1 MTIKNIPEFTNYFNY
16 IVYRT
21 TENGNEYITRTD
33 NFKTAVQM
41 AHIYN
46 AHVVATKEVA

>member
-1 MTIKNIPEFTNYFNY
+1 MTIKNVPEFTNYFNY

-21 TENGNEYITRTD
+21 TENGNEYVTRTD
-33 NFKTAVQM
+33 KLKTAVQM